1 MKKGCMIAAGIGL
14 FFLLI
19 LVAIVMFVFRLTAP
33 MTEEGEK
40 FLATLGS
47 GSTGAAYA
55 MTSATLQKAQTQED
69 FTRTVKAYGLDGFQS
84 ASWSNRNI
92 KNDRGTLEGTVQ
104 CKSGGAVPLTL
115 EMIKEAGTWKVLSIM
130 GPHTGASTGPIIENE
145 DAGPPAP
152 AKDEAAKL
160 ATAAL
165 LAFNQAI
172 LTKSFDKF
180 HAGISKLWREQT
192 TPDELRGKFQ
202 TFIDKEI
209 DIAAIETL
217 NPDFKSAPALND
229 DGFLV
234 LEGEY
239 PVEPGKVRFKLKF
252 ISEAKVWKLVGVNVH
267 VGE

>member
-1 MKKGCMIAAGIGL
+1 MKKGCLIAAGIGL

-19 LVAIVMFVFRLTAP
+19 LVAIVMFIFRLTAP
-33 MTEEGEK
+33 MTAEGEK
-40 FLATLGS
+40 FLTTLGS
-47 GSTGAAYA
+47 GSTAAAYA
-55 MTSATLQKAQTQED
+55 MTSATLQKGQTQED
-69 FTRTVKAYGLDGFQS
+69 FTRAVKAYGLDGYQS
-84 ASWSNRNI
+84 ASWSSRNI

-104 CKSGGAVPLTL
+104 CKSGGAVPLTI

-130 GPHTGASTGPIIENE
+130 GPKTGASTGPIIEKE
-145 DAGPPAP
+145 SADLPVPG
-152 AKDEAAKL
+152 KEEAAKL
-160 ATAAL
+160 AATSL
-165 LAFNQAI
+165 LAFNQAV
-172 LTKSFDKF
+172 LSKSFDKF

-192 TPDELRGKFQ
+192 TPDDLRKIFQ

-217 NPDFKSAPALND
+217 TPDFKSAPAINA

-239 PVEPGKVRFKLKF
+239 PVEPGKVQFRLKF
-252 ISEAKVWKLVGVNVH
+252 VGEANAWKLVGVKVN